1 MTGHPDKE
9 YGTNKPPPTGRVQ
22 EKLKGDTTCP
32 LPRIPLSSIHLST
45 RLRKFLPWSSLQTPL
60 QNCSA
65 HTGVHFSENYHPHH
79 AAPEKTLNQNDWR
92 KTTQKL
98 IQHGR
103 VVLLGSLILLL
114 STRVLFPNKNL
125 LLCQHICLLGQFISK
140 CQTRAQFQAL
150 GGVPLPATDPKGLAA
165 IYVKVCFPYTSLKR
179 FSVIVPQFSSL
190 IGLVIFFCRG
200 IGSVII
206 SFTVLLFK
214 EAPPSPLY
222 GLLTIYIDSISAEFP
237 FLQNLPAFIVCG
249 LFDKGHLDQCEVI
262 PHCSFDL
269 RFYKVLV
276 CGGFSQDFF

>member
-1 MTGHPDKE
+1 M
-9 YGTNKPPPTGRVQ
+9 
-22 EKLKGDTTCP
+22 
-32 LPRIPLSSIHLST
+32 
-45 RLRKFLPWSSLQTPL
+45 
-60 QNCSA
+60 
-65 HTGVHFSENYHPHH
+65 
-79 AAPEKTLNQNDWR
+79 
-92 KTTQKL
+92 
-98 IQHGR
+98 
-103 VVLLGSLILLL
+103 
-114 STRVLFPNKNL
+114 
-125 LLCQHICLLGQFISK
+125 
-140 CQTRAQFQAL
+140 
-150 GGVPLPATDPKGLAA
+150 
-165 IYVKVCFPYTSLKR
+165 CFPYISLKR

-249 LFDKGHLDQCEVI
+249 LFDKGHLDQCEVS

-276 CGGFSQDFF
+276 CGGFS